1 MLSSL
6 SAVKSFASLKA
17 YVQRAMSGSP
27 VQKLLLLSN
36 LLLAWVMAVLLVA
49 MVMLLINDKPAAN
62 AISRTP
68 AGAVTSL
75 RWTWFNGTATA
86 APIQEQVDLN
96 DLADADVKAKLL
108 GVVLSERTSSATIAF
123 NGRPERVYHIG
134 DKLGSAIVIKQIQPF
149 RIIVEQNGARR
160 QIQLKKA
167 DSLIKTEQTL
177 STSSGNGDRQN
188 SGNKAADE
196 GFAMANMFGAL
207 PVRAGKY
214 GRGFK
219 LNKLSNEMKSLAD
232 IEEGDVIVDIGGT
245 DVQSLMANPAEWI
258 KYSSQSSLPVKVLRN
273 GEEVIVNVNA
283 ASLSAKMLPKLG
295 LSN

>member
-1 MLSSL
+1 MLNSL
-6 SAVKSFASLKA
+6 SRAKAGASLKA
-17 YVQRAMSGSP
+17 YVQRSMSGSP
-27 VQKLLLLSN
+27 GQKVLLLSN
-36 LLLAWVMAVLLVA
+36 LLLALVMAVLLVA
-49 MVMLLINDKPAAN
+49 MVMLLINDKPAAKE
-62 AISRTP
+62 ISRAP

-75 RWTWFNGTATA
+75 RWTWFNSTAAA
-86 APIQEQVDLN
+86 APIEEQVDLN
-96 DLADADVKAKLL
+96 DLADANVKAKLL

-149 RIIVEQNGARR
+149 RIIVEQNGAKR
-160 QIQLKKA
+160 QIQLEKA
-167 DSLIKTEQTL
+167 DSLIKTEQSL
-177 STSSGNGDRQN
+177 SSDETKGSGK
-188 SGNKAADE
+188 KAADE

-219 LNKLSNEMKSLAD
+219 LNKLSNEMKGLAD

-258 KYSSQSSLPVKVLRN
+258 KYSRQSSLPVKVLRN

>member
-1 MLSSL
+1 MSNN
-6 SAVKSFASLKA
+6 VASLKA
-17 YVQRAMSGSP
+17 YVQRSMSGSP
-27 VQKLLLLSN
+27 GQKLLLLSN
-36 LLLAWVMAVLLVA
+36 LLLALVMAVLLVA
-49 MVMLLINDKPAAN
+49 MALLFVGDKPVLK
-62 AISRTP
+62 AISRTST
-68 AGAVTSL
+68 GAVTSL
-75 RWTWFNGTATA
+75 GWSWFNSTA
-86 APIQEQVDLN
+86 ATTSIAQEDRS
-96 DLADADVKAKLL
+96 DLADADINAKLL
-108 GVVLSERTSSATIAF
+108 GIVLSERTSSATIAF
-123 NGRPERVYHIG
+123 NGRPEKVYHIG

-149 RIIVEQNGARR
+149 RIIVEQNGAKR

-167 DSLIKTEQTL
+167 DSLMKTEQTVGSNL
-177 STSSGNGDRQN
+177 GDGYIKN
-188 SGNKAADE
+188 SGTKAPDE

-219 LNKLSNEMKSLAD
+219 LSRLSSEMKSLAD

-258 KYSSQSSLPVKVLRN
+258 KYSGQSSLPVKVIRN

>member
-1 MLSSL
+1 MSNN
-6 SAVKSFASLKA
+6 VASLKA
-17 YVQRAMSGSP
+17 YVQRSMSGSP
-27 VQKLLLLSN
+27 GQKLLLLSN
-36 LLLAWVMAVLLVA
+36 LLLALVMAVLLVA
-49 MVMLLINDKPAAN
+49 MALLFVGDKPAVKGIA
-62 AISRTP
+62 RTST
-68 AGAVTSL
+68 GAVTSL
-75 RWTWFNGTATA
+75 GWSWFNSTA
-86 APIQEQVDLN
+86 ATTSIAQEDRS
-96 DLADADVKAKLL
+96 DLADADINAKLL
-108 GVVLSERTSSATIAF
+108 GIVLSERTSSATIAF
-123 NGRPERVYHIG
+123 NGRPEKVYHIG

-149 RIIVEQNGARR
+149 RIIVEQNGAKR

-167 DSLIKTEQTL
+167 DSLMKTEQTVGSNL
-177 STSSGNGDRQN
+177 GDGYIKN
-188 SGNKAADE
+188 SGTKAPDE

-219 LNKLSNEMKSLAD
+219 LSRLSSEMKSLAD

-258 KYSSQSSLPVKVLRN
+258 KYSGQSSLPVKVIRN